1 MILLEVRNLRRKGKH
16 KEALEKLI
24 SLHEDSMKHAP
35 SEPDRD
41 GHSVLSD
48 WIDFAEE
55 YSPARDK
62 LDELRVIKTNLILEG
77 VFDEN
82 IFSELETINR
92 AFKDVQAT
100 VDLFRK
106 IEAMSPEAAGRVA
119 GIVVGSL
126 VDLKEYHWARKYML
140 SPEAEYGRLKQKF
153 KEWGSFLEEEKS
165 SSELPQDVVSDYV
178 EVFEEVF
185 VEGVLRLI
193 AVLKHTNEVDA
204 ALEIEKDAVS
214 LIGHKALIPADH
226 PVGFGKEDKLR

>member
-1 MILLEVRNLRRKGKH
+1 VNEELEEMILLEVRNLRRKGRH
-16 KEALEKLI
+16 KEALGKLI
-24 SLHEDSMKHAP
+24 SLYDDIMNHAP
-35 SEPDRD
+35 SEPERD
-41 GHSVLSD
+41 GHSVLSE

-62 LDELRVIKTNLILEG
+62 LDELRSIKTSLILEG
-77 VFDEN
+77 VYDKNF
-82 IFSELETINR
+82 FSELETINR

-100 VDLFRK
+100 VDLFQK
-106 IEAMSPEAAGRVA
+106 IEAMSPEAAGKLS

-140 SPEAEYGRLKQKF
+140 SPQAEYCRLKQKF
-153 KEWGSFLEEEKS
+153 KEWGLFLEEEKS
-165 SSELPQDVVSDYV
+165 SSKLSQDDVSDYV

-204 ALEIEKDAVS
+204 ALEIQKDAVS
-214 LIGHKALIPADH
+214 LIGHKALITDACR
-226 PVGFGKEDKLR
+226 GF